1 MKPGMLFIAGVL
13 ILGCAA
19 AGCVQ
24 PAQERAEAELCRDLE
39 ALGVALQHMQNV
51 NATSSV
57 GDIRDAQGEVQSA
70 MENVRSSAGRL
81 ADIRVR
87 ELTAA
92 YEGLSQIVQ
101 NIPEGANVIEVVQTI
116 RPKVPG

>member
-1 MKPGMLFIAGVL
+1 MFFVAGIL
-13 ILGCAA
+13 ILGCAV

-39 ALGVALQHMQNV
+39 ALGVALQNLQSV

-70 MENVRSSAGRL
+70 RENVRSSAGRL
-81 ADIRVR
+81 ADIRVN

-92 YEGLSQIVQ
+92 YEELSQVVQ
-101 NIPEGANVIEVVQTI
+101 NIPNSANVVEIVQTI
-116 RPKVPG
+116 RPKVQAGTTG